1 MAKAVF
7 YLLLLLSYTNISVS
21 QSNKWQ
27 QQVNYLIDVTLND
40 KDHTL
45 DGFEK
50 ILYTNN
56 SPDTLKFIWFHL
68 WPNAYK
74 NDKTA
79 FSDQL
84 LENGN
89 TKFYFSPKE
98 EKGYINRLDF
108 RVDNISAK
116 TEDHPQHIDIVK
128 LILPSPLA
136 PNQSTYITTPF
147 HVQLP
152 YNVSRGGHVGQSYQC
167 TQWYPKPAVYDHKG
181 WHPIPYLDQGE
192 FYSEFGAFDVRITLP
207 DNYVVAATGELQNPA
222 EKEWMY
228 QRKTFNWEPLRQ
240 KIKDKK
246 GIVTSVKQE
255 FPESSARTKT
265 LHYKQNNVHDFGWFA
280 DKRFIVNADTCLLAS
295 GKSIEVF
302 SFYTPVQK
310 PVWTNSLQ
318 LIKAAIRYYSDKIG
332 EYPYNTVSVV
342 QGPESSGGGMEYP
355 TITVIAPINSEK
367 ELDKLIAHE
376 VGHNWFYGI
385 LANNERQH
393 PWMDEGMNSFFE
405 MNYTAEKYNTR
416 HLFKAKEILET
427 IIKEKTD
434 QPIETASEKF
444 SARNYGLIA
453 YQKASYWMML
463 LQKNL
468 GNEVF
473 SKVMQE
479 YYRRWQFKHPYPD
492 DFKIIVDE
500 VSGKKND
507 SLFLY
512 LRKPGPLPQGKRT
525 GTLFITGLTGDV
537 LMNGP
542 DLLHKNQILF
552 TPYGI
557 GYNHYDKFMLG
568 SLITNIRFPSN
579 HFQFLLAPHY
589 ALGSKKFNGSGFA
602 WYTFYPNGIFRKIE
616 PGIRISKYTQNKFED
631 SEGNKAFLQ
640 FTKIVPGV
648 RFTLREKNARSTR
661 LRFIQWKTYLINEDA
676 LRFYRDTV
684 ITPPNDTTVYNRFR
698 TVQEN
703 RTLNQLQI
711 IVDNYRALYP
721 YSAELKLEQA
731 KDFIRTTF
739 TGNYFF
745 NYAKGGGLSVRL
757 FAGKFFY
764 TNEKTVTKQFNT
776 DRFHLNMTGAN
787 GYEDYTYSDYF
798 AGRNEFKGFLSQQIM
813 NRDGGFKVRTDLLA
827 SKVGK
832 TDNWLAA
839 VNFSTSIPESVNPL
853 SILPFSVPLKLFADI
868 GTFAEAWQSGAE
880 TDRFIFD
887 AGLQVAIFKETI
899 NIYIP
904 LLYSNIFRDYIQST
918 IDKKGRFFKKISFTI
933 DISGFN
939 LRKLARNLSF

>member
-1 MAKAVF
+1 
-7 YLLLLLSYTNISVS
+7 
-21 QSNKWQ
+21 
-27 QQVNYLIDVTLND
+27 
-40 KDHTL
+40 
-45 DGFEK
+45 
-50 ILYTNN
+50 
-56 SPDTLKFIWFHL
+56 
-68 WPNAYK
+68 
-74 NDKTA
+74 
-79 FSDQL
+79 
-84 LENGN
+84 
-89 TKFYFSPKE
+89 
-98 EKGYINRLDF
+98 
-108 RVDNISAK
+108 
-116 TEDHPQHIDIVK
+116 
-128 LILPSPLA
+128 
-136 PNQSTYITTPF
+136 
-147 HVQLP
+147 
-152 YNVSRGGHVGQSYQC
+152 
-167 TQWYPKPAVYDHKG
+167 
-181 WHPIPYLDQGE
+181 
-192 FYSEFGAFDVRITLP
+192 
-207 DNYVVAATGELQNPA
+207 
-222 EKEWMY
+222 
-228 QRKTFNWEPLRQ
+228 
-240 KIKDKK
+240 
-246 GIVTSVKQE
+246 
-255 FPESSARTKT
+255 
-265 LHYKQNNVHDFGWFA
+265 
-280 DKRFIVNADTCLLAS
+280 
-295 GKSIEVF
+295 
-302 SFYTPVQK
+302 
-310 PVWTNSLQ
+310 
-318 LIKAAIRYYSDKIG
+318 
-332 EYPYNTVSVV
+332 
-342 QGPESSGGGMEYP
+342 
-355 TITVIAPINSEK
+355 
-367 ELDKLIAHE
+367 
-376 VGHNWFYGI
+376 
-385 LANNERQH
+385 
-393 PWMDEGMNSFFE
+393 
-405 MNYTAEKYNTR
+405 
-416 HLFKAKEILET
+416 
-427 IIKEKTD
+427 
-434 QPIETASEKF
+434 
-444 SARNYGLIA
+444 
-453 YQKASYWMML
+453 
-463 LQKNL
+463 
-468 GNEVF
+468 
-473 SKVMQE
+473 
-479 YYRRWQFKHPYPD
+479 
-492 DFKIIVDE
+492 
-500 VSGKKND
+500 
-507 SLFLY
+507 
-512 LRKPGPLPQGKRT
+512 
-525 GTLFITGLTGDV
+525 
-537 LMNGP
+537 
-542 DLLHKNQILF
+542 
-552 TPYGI
+552 
-557 GYNHYDKFMLG
+557 MLG
-568 SLITNIRFPSN
+568 SLITNIRLPSN